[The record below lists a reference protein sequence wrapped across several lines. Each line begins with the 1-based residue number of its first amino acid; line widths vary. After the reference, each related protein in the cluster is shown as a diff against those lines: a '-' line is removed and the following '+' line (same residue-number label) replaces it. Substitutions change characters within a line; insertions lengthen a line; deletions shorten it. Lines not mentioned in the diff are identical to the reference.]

1 MIKNTMVRENSS
13 VYGGIA
19 RNWKRHSLLNC
30 FLYELVGSNP
40 IMEAKTFSRIFTIRD
55 SEKYRM
61 DKRLVKYR
69 ILIAQDVEYLR
80 CNMRKSAWK

>member
-1 MIKNTMVRENSS
+1 MSNTMVRENSS

-40 IMEAKTFSRIFTIRD
+40 TPFTI
-55 SEKYRM
+55 SIYNF
-61 DKRLVKYR
+61 
-69 ILIAQDVEYLR
+69 I
-80 CNMRKSAWK
+80 N

>member
-40 IMEAKTFSRIFTIRD
+40 TPFALQQGWSIIIGDFGKTHRSAKTLRNSLITQ
-55 SEKYRM
+55 
-61 DKRLVKYR
+61 LV
-69 ILIAQDVEYLR
+69 LE
-80 CNMRKSAWK
+80 